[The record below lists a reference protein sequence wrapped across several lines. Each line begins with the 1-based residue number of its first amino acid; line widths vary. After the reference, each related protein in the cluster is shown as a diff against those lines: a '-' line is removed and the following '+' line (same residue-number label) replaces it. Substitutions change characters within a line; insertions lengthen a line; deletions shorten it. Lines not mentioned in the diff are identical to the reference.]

1 MIIRLPKGGVKG
13 AGEERPIPPGV
24 KESHQRALFFLHID
38 RLSLS
43 SYNGEMGI
51 WHRLPPQRSTHLAQE
66 YRDDL
71 LMMHMVYMMMYGVI
85 RREAPQ
91 LCMFDLPSPPPS
103 LKE

>member
-1 MIIRLPKGGVKG
+1 MCKNSAISPL
-13 AGEERPIPPGV
+13 ESERERHWP
-24 KESHQRALFFLHID
+24 
-38 RLSLS
+38 
-43 SYNGEMGI
+43 
-51 WHRLPPQRSTHLAQE
+51 RLPPQRSTHLAQE